1 MASSESLFQDSNDRI
16 EFSELLHVHAG
27 LRWELT
33 LLYEKSLLLVKSI
46 GTGGS
51 KELQWKN
58 NLSTFLKQFDFFFV
72 IFHSHS
78 KAEDDIIMPAL
89 TNRAAISMGKIPEEL
104 SHEHDGHHQF
114 FDNIRLHLLPL
125 RNEGAMNLSGEKSE
139 GLRSLVEHVALLI
152 EKLRSV
158 VMLHF
163 RKEEEEL
170 LPLLVTH
177 FTKEELI
184 ELVGKIIGER
194 SGELMQQFIAV
205 LSRGLPPNDRDK
217 AIGQIKEAAKGTLFS
232 RWLEVA
238 PSGESK
244 ENSMGMEI
252 ETPKGT
258 STGAGAVRS
267 FDFDRGPHTFPDS
280 EQVTSLGCKHY
291 RRKCKILS
299 PCCNQFF
306 GCRLCHDEYFE
317 NSMDNMHSI
326 DRYLIKTVKCMVCQT
341 EQPVSKNCMSCNTR
355 FAKYVCTVCRLYDD
369 NVDHRIYHCP
379 FCNVCR
385 TGRNLGDDFFHCMK
399 CNACINTK
407 HRNHRCM
414 EHSLESNCPIC
425 FSDMFSSTKP
435 IKELNCGHFM
445 HRECFDNFSKN
456 DFKCPVCRKAIIDMS
471 EHWRHYEGLVANYR
485 SSLAMQRRYPTVE
498 KRMIHCNECST
509 DGEAQ
514 RVVIEEL
521 PYAIPFKCTKC
532 KTYNTV
538 VL

>member
-184 ELVGKIIGER
+184 ELVGKIIG
-194 SGELMQQFIAV
+194 A
-205 LSRGLPPNDRDK
+205 
-217 AIGQIKEAAKGTLFS
+217 
-232 RWLEVA
+232 
-238 PSGESK
+238 
-244 ENSMGMEI
+244 
-252 ETPKGT
+252 
-258 STGAGAVRS
+258 
-267 FDFDRGPHTFPDS
+267 
-280 EQVTSLGCKHY
+280 
-291 RRKCKILS
+291 
-299 PCCNQFF
+299 
-306 GCRLCHDEYFE
+306 
-317 NSMDNMHSI
+317 
-326 DRYLIKTVKCMVCQT
+326 
-341 EQPVSKNCMSCNTR
+341 
-355 FAKYVCTVCRLYDD
+355 
-369 NVDHRIYHCP
+369 
-379 FCNVCR
+379 
-385 TGRNLGDDFFHCMK
+385 
-399 CNACINTK
+399 
-407 HRNHRCM
+407 
-414 EHSLESNCPIC
+414 
-425 FSDMFSSTKP
+425 
-435 IKELNCGHFM
+435 
-445 HRECFDNFSKN
+445 
-456 DFKCPVCRKAIIDMS
+456 
-471 EHWRHYEGLVANYR
+471 
-485 SSLAMQRRYPTVE
+485 
-498 KRMIHCNECST
+498 
-509 DGEAQ
+509 
-514 RVVIEEL
+514 
-521 PYAIPFKCTKC
+521 
-532 KTYNTV
+532 
-538 VL
+538 